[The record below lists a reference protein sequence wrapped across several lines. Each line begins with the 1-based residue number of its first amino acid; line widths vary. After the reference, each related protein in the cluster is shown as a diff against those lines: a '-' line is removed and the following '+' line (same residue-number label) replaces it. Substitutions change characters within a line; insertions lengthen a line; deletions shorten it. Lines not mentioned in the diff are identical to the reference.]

1 MSAEQV
7 MRRSSRTF
15 YLASRLL
22 PMQMRA
28 DAFAL
33 YSYCRGI
40 DDLADSG
47 GPEEYALI
55 AEAIAAIEADP
66 LGDEA
71 ASYGWPVDL
80 EARFPRVST
89 VALRLT
95 RALAADAGPCR
106 IPTEAALHEYAFG
119 VAGTVG
125 IMMCRILGA
134 PPEAAEAAADLGI
147 AMQLTN
153 IARDVREDLG
163 RDRIYLPASWLPA
176 SWTEPA
182 AVEHAIVG
190 GDPTPLVA
198 ATHRLLAL
206 AEQHYASGDA
216 GLHFLA
222 WRARVS
228 ILAARLCYREIGQVV
243 AHDVPLSW
251 RQRAV
256 VPASRKARLVAAAV
270 KRASSFGARK
280 PARGLQSH
288 TLGREP

>member
-7 MRRSSRTF
+7 MRRSGRTF
-15 YLASRLL
+15 HLASRLL
-22 PMQMRA
+22 PAQMRA
-28 DAFAL
+28 DAFEL
-33 YSYCRGI
+33 YSYCRLI
-40 DDLADSG
+40 DDLADNG
-47 GPEEYALI
+47 GKEEHALI

-66 LGDEA
+66 LGEEA

-80 EARFPRVST
+80 EARFPHIST

-106 IPTEAALHEYAFG
+106 IATDAALHEYAFG

-163 RDRIYLPASWLPA
+163 RDRIYLPASWI
-176 SWTEPA
+176 EPS
-182 AVEHAIVG
+182 AVERAVAG
-190 GDPTPLVA
+190 GDPAPLAA

-206 AEQHYASGDA
+206 AEQHYASGDS
-216 GLHFLA
+216 GLHYLP
-222 WRARVS
+222 WRARIS

-243 AHDVPLSW
+243 ARDVPLSW
-251 RQRAV
+251 RHRAV
-256 VPASRKARLVAAAV
+256 VPASRKARLVAEALT
-270 KRASSFGARK
+270 RASSFT
-280 PARGLQSH
+280 H
-288 TLGREP
+288 REPADARTSAALRREP

>member
-7 MRRSSRTF
+7 MRRSGRTF
-15 YLASRLL
+15 HLASRLL
-22 PMQMRA
+22 PAQMRA
-28 DAFAL
+28 DAFEL
-33 YSYCRGI
+33 YSYCRLI
-40 DDLADSG
+40 DDLADNGSR
-47 GPEEYALI
+47 EEHALI
-55 AEAIAAIEADP
+55 AEVVAAIEVDP

-80 EARFPRVST
+80 EARFPHISA

-106 IPTEAALHEYAFG
+106 IATEAALHEYAFG

-163 RDRIYLPASWLPA
+163 RDRIYLPASWI
-176 SWTEPA
+176 EPS
-182 AVEHAIVG
+182 AVEHAVAG
-190 GDPTPLVA
+190 GDPAPLVA

-206 AEQHYASGDA
+206 AERYYVSGDA
-216 GLHFLA
+216 GLHHLA
-222 WRARVS
+222 WRARAS

-251 RQRAV
+251 RRRAV
-256 VPASRKARLVAAAV
+256 VPASRKARLVAEALTRAASFN
-270 KRASSFGARK
+270 KRISPEAPHCR
-280 PARGLQSH
+280 
-288 TLGREP
+288 TLRREP